1 MMNEWHIDQKRKFR
15 KEILRI
21 LSVRHGQQRSRMDD
35 VLLTKTLRDLA
46 WEVDLNDVITI
57 LQEMKQ
63 RGWVNFRQIR
73 SLYARG
79 VQLLELEILPL
90 GQDIFDGIIQDP
102 AVAG

>member
-73 SLYARG
+73 SIYARG

-90 GQDIFDGIIQDP
+90 GQDVFDGIIPDP
-102 AVAG
+102 AMGG